1 VIVYLDASAL
11 VKRYIQELGTS
22 EVMQAFIQSEA
33 VGTSIIS
40 RAETAAA
47 LAIANRLNAL
57 TKDDADLAIRRFRE
71 EWPDLIRIQA
81 TESVVARA
89 DQVAWEYSLR
99 GFDAV
104 HLASALLWHEQLGQE
119 VTFAT
124 FDRQLWF
131 AARSSSL
138 VALPKDLPGLLDEW
152 RQKTSS

>member
-11 VKRYIQELGTS
+11 VKRYIQELGTP
-22 EVMQAFIQSEA
+22 EVIKAFIQAEA
-33 VGTSIIS
+33 VGTSTIS

-47 LAIANRLNAL
+47 LAKANRLNIL
-57 TKDDADLAIRRFRE
+57 TKDDAEQAIGRFRE
-71 EWPDLIRIQA
+71 EWPNLIRIQA

-89 DQVAWEYSLR
+89 DQVAWEYGLR

-124 FDRQLWF
+124 FDRQLWL
-131 AARSSSL
+131 AARSSNLVSL
-138 VALPKDLPGLLDEW
+138 PQDLPDLLDLW
-152 RQKTSS
+152 RQKKPT